1 MENAHRQA
9 QAGGTA
15 LTAGSPWRL
24 LLLFSLPLMVG
35 NIFQQLYTVVDT
47 AVVGK
52 VLGVDALAALGA
64 VDWLNWLT
72 LGMIQGFTQG
82 FSILMAQR
90 FGAQDYQKLR
100 QTVANAI
107 VLSILCASVLTA
119 GSQALAGSVVD
130 LLQTPGDIRPISMA
144 YLRILFGGL
153 PVVMAYNLSA
163 SILRALGDGRTPLIA
178 MAAAS
183 AVNISLDFLFVM
195 GFRWG
200 VRGAAAATILA
211 QCLAAGCC
219 IYRICHTQILQ
230 LTRADWQLSGSLC
243 GRLMWLGI
251 PMAFQNTIIAVG
263 GMIIQTIVNGF
274 GVAFIAGYTAANKLY
289 GILEVAAT
297 SYGYAMTTY
306 AGQNLGAGKTHRISQ
321 GIRAGLVIALATSLV
336 IAGLMI
342 GLGRWILSCFISA
355 GVEQG
360 PRALETGYRYLCLM
374 SACLPALY
382 ILHVVRSCIQGL
394 GNTVLPMVSG
404 MAEFVMRT
412 AGALLLPAVMGEA
425 GVMAAEVSAW
435 FGADLI
441 LVPSYLLV
449 MRRIR
454 RRSGAG
460 ALSSGTPPSAG
471 QHL

>member
-306 AGQNLGAGKTHRISQ
+306 AGQNLGAGKLERVSR
-321 GIRAGLVIALATSLV
+321 GMRAGTVIALLTSAAVGLV
-336 IAGLMI
+336 MLGA
-342 GLGRWILSCFISA
+342 GRWILSWFIDASRS
-355 GVEQG
+355 GE
-360 PRALETGYRYLCLM
+360 ALEVAVRYLRMM
-374 SACLPALY
+374 SVCLPVLY
-382 ILHVVRSCIQGL
+382 ILHVTRSCVQGL
-394 GNTVLPMVSG
+394 GNTLLPMVSG
-404 MAEFVMRT
+404 VSEFVMRT
-412 AGALLLPAVMGEA
+412 GGALLLPAVMGEA
-425 GVMAAEVSAW
+425 GVMWAEILAW

-441 LVPSYLLV
+441 LVPSYFYV
-449 MRRIR
+449 MRR
-454 RRSGAG
+454 
-460 ALSSGTPPSAG
+460 LSRQKGSAA
-471 QHL
+471 